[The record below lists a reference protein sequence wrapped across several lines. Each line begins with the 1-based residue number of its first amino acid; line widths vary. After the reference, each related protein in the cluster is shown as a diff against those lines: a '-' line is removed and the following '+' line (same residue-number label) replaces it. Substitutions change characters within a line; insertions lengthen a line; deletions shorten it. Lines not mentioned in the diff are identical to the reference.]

1 MMCYLLENGMDSI
14 YRKGSEWRKWDL
26 HVHTPYSALNNQFS
40 GEWDE
45 YVKILFNKAISNNIA
60 CIGITDYF
68 SIDGY
73 KKLKQ
78 EYLCN
83 DSKLKALFADKIEE
97 DIHYIDKIKSITILP
112 NIELR
117 LENVITSDKNGK
129 VKNTKLEYHIILSDK
144 LSIAQIEENI
154 LCQIHF
160 SAECSVQLGSDN
172 RPITKSNLE
181 ALGAKLKSTQIEFQ
195 DKSNYYIGCMCA
207 SIDFSELTK
216 VIKNNNNELLN
227 NILFVLVEDDISKY
241 AWDDAAHMVRKN
253 IYANSHL
260 VFSTNR
266 KTSAWGLSDSTKEEF
281 SSYKGCIWGSDAHS
295 SDRLFSPDN
304 DHFCWVKADPTFQG
318 LIQATIH
325 PHGRFYIGSLPPPLD
340 MFTRNKSRYIS
351 KIAIGRNEQSKNSET
366 WFNADIPI
374 NPGLVAIIGNKGSG
388 KSALS
393 DIIGYLCHC
402 SSMNQASFLS
412 KERFQREDKK
422 FAADY
427 YGEITW
433 ADGHKITEGNLFR
446 VEDDSIIEYAKYLPQ
461 KYIES
466 VCSNLGNE
474 FQDEVNNV
482 IFSYIDTSEKLGSL
496 NLSELIERKSESL
509 YSAIRAE
516 QQKIEPLNKKIIS
529 IEDKKAP
536 SFLTDC
542 IKRKKALD
550 EELERLIKDKP
561 ETVNEPSKS
570 EDADSARRILEIESL
585 IADLEGKIS
594 TARTTLSDINTDL
607 SEIDSII
614 NDGVTLKASVKT
626 INERYSSLLKKV
638 SCESATP
645 YINFSISNK
654 ELERIKV
661 ELTTNKASIIT
672 TLKEVPEN
680 ENTPTADYIESIK
693 GEYSESLYFVIFQLN
708 QEKSNL
714 VLSVSSEQKR
724 YQKYKDDLRA
734 WNEKQAKIKGDKNT
748 ENTIEYYT
756 ELIRYV
762 TDDLDNDLVSL
773 ETERTECIKQI
784 YGYYKQISSVF
795 SALYAPIESKLSN
808 ILNNVDDT
816 INFSA
821 DIVARRDLNNE
832 LFGKINKQVKGPL
845 RGTQNALTFF
855 DELIR
860 STNFNECNDV
870 VSFFDR
876 IISTVRD
883 DLEQVSKVV
892 PDRLEFYNFLS
903 ELRYISVEYTLK
915 LGNKK
920 IAALSAGERGMLLL
934 VFYLALSKDNIPL
947 IIDQPEDNLDNQSV
961 YNRLVPCIIES
972 KKNRQVIIVTH
983 NPNIAVACDAEQI
996 VYCEIDKSKTEIS
1009 YASGS
1014 IENLPIRKRVIDVL
1028 EGTEPAFDLRKSK
1041 YFFDLTQHKI

>member
-1 MMCYLLENGMDSI
+1 MDSI
-14 YRKGSEWRKWDL
+14 YSKGSEWRKWDL
-26 HVHTPYSALNNQFS
+26 HVHTPYSILNDQFS
-40 GEWDE
+40 GDWDE
-45 YVKILFNKAISNNIA
+45 YVKILFNKAISSNIA

-83 DSKLKALFADKIEE
+83 DEKLKILFADEIVK
-97 DIHYIDKIKSITILP
+97 DDQYIDKIKSITILP

-117 LENVITSDKNGK
+117 LDNVITSDKNSHI
-129 VKNTKLEYHIILSDK
+129 KNAKLEYHVILSDK

-181 ALGAKLKSTQIEFQ
+181 ALGAKLKSTQPEFQ
-195 DKSNYYIGCMCA
+195 DKSDYYIGCMCA
-207 SIDFSELTK
+207 SIDFNELTK

-241 AWDDAAHMVRKN
+241 AWNDAAHMVRKN

-260 VFSTNR
+260 IFSANR
-266 KTSAWGLSDSTKEEF
+266 KTSTWGLSDSTKEEF

-295 SDRLFSPDN
+295 LDRLFSPDN

-325 PHGRFYIGSLPPPLD
+325 PHGRFYIGLLPPPLD
-340 MFTRNKSRYIS
+340 IFTRNKSRYIS
-351 KIAIGRNEQSKNSET
+351 NISIGRNEHPKNSEV

-427 YGEITW
+427 HGEITW
-433 ADGHKITEGNLFR
+433 ADNHKISEGSLFS
-446 VEDDSIIEYAKYLPQ
+446 VENDSIIEYAKYLPQ

-482 IFSYIDTSEKLGSL
+482 IFSYIDSSEKLGAL
-496 NLSELIERKSESL
+496 NFSELIEKKSESL
-509 YSAIRAE
+509 YSLIRAE
-516 QQKIEPLNKKIIS
+516 QQKIEPINKKIIA

-536 SFLTDC
+536 SFLADC
-542 IKRKKALD
+542 IKRKKALE
-550 EELERLIKDKP
+550 EELERLTKDKP
-561 ETVNEPSKS
+561 ETVSEPSKS

-585 IADLEGKIS
+585 ITEHEGKIAVAK
-594 TARTTLSDINTDL
+594 TMLSDINANL
-607 SEIDSII
+607 SEIDSIVSDAEAI
-614 NDGVTLKASVKT
+614 ATSAKA
-626 INERYSSLLKKV
+626 INERHSDFLKKI

-645 YINFSISNK
+645 YIEISISK
-654 ELERIKV
+654 DELKRIKD
-661 ELTTNKASIIT
+661 ELSTSKASIIA

-680 ENTPTADYIESIK
+680 ESIPYVDYIESIRN
-693 GEYSESLYFVIFQLN
+693 EYEGSLYFAIFQLN

-714 VLSVSSEQKR
+714 VQSVSSEQKR
-724 YQKYKDDLRA
+724 YQKYKEDLRA
-734 WNEKQAKIKGDKNT
+734 WNEKQVKIKGDKST
-748 ENTIEYYT
+748 ENTIAYYS

-762 TDDLDNDLVSL
+762 KDDLDNDLASL
-773 ETERTECIKQI
+773 EAERAECIKKI
-784 YGYYKQISSVF
+784 YGFYKQISFVF
-795 SALYAPIESKLSN
+795 SELYAPIESKLAN

-816 INFSA
+816 ISFSA
-821 DIVARRDLNNE
+821 DIVARRSLNTE
-832 LFGKINKQVKGPL
+832 LLGKVSKQARGPL

-860 STNFNECNDV
+860 GTNFNEYNGV
-870 VSFFDR
+870 VSFFDK
-876 IISTVRD
+876 IIDTVRD
-883 DLEQVSKVV
+883 DPEQVSKVV
-892 PDRLEFYNFLS
+892 PDRLDFYNFLA
-903 ELRYISVEYTLK
+903 ELRYISVEYTLR

-920 IAALSAGERGMLLL
+920 ISALSAGERGMLLL
-934 VFYLALSKDNIPL
+934 VFYLALSKDNMPL

-961 YNRLVPCIIES
+961 YNRLVPCIIEA

-996 VYCEIDKSKTEIS
+996 IYCEIDKSKTEIS
-1009 YASGS
+1009 YTSGS
-1014 IENLPIRKRVIDVL
+1014 IENLPIRKKVIDVL